1 MRGHQICFD
10 LSQSLLCPR
19 PSIQGPSSSW
29 QHFSFPPVV
38 IPTSVGS
45 PSPRASQAW
54 RDAWRALCQST
65 APWPLLGWD
74 REGPLHPGFSEVTLF
89 GNPQVQ
95 ICLIYLEEKQR
106 KPTLPTAPN
115 KNTPSY
121 IPCGKCQQ
129 VPPTAIPTDQRQP
142 SSGPQKQDRWA
153 TGVPRDPTTRH
164 RSSPHLDQ
172 EPKVSAG
179 KAGGSLLPSHNH
191 AIHPN
196 PGDLLSPY
204 LPTIVLL
211 SDYENNV
218 SPL

>member
-1 MRGHQICFD
+1 M
-10 LSQSLLCPR
+10 LCPQPR
-19 PSIQGPSSSW
+19 IQGPSSSW
-29 QHFSFPPVV
+29 QRFSLPPVA

-129 VPPTAIPTDQRQP
+129 VPPTAVPSETEAAQLR
-142 SSGPQKQDRWA
+142 SSGA
-153 TGVPRDPTTRH
+153 GEMGN
-164 RSSPHLDQ
+164 RSSQGTHHKTQ
-172 EPKVSAG
+172 EFTP
-179 KAGGSLLPSHNH
+179 P
-191 AIHPN
+191 
-196 PGDLLSPY
+196 
-204 LPTIVLL
+204 
-211 SDYENNV
+211 
-218 SPL
+218 

>member
-1 MRGHQICFD
+1 M
-10 LSQSLLCPR
+10 
-19 PSIQGPSSSW
+19 
-29 QHFSFPPVV
+29 PPVA

-129 VPPTAIPTDQRQP
+129 VPPTAVPSETEAAQLR
-142 SSGPQKQDRWA
+142 SSGA
-153 TGVPRDPTTRH
+153 GVGLQVCAPLWTSLPVA
-164 RSSPHLDQ
+164 
-172 EPKVSAG
+172 VSRCSVMW
-179 KAGGSLLPSHNH
+179 K
-191 AIHPN
+191 
-196 PGDLLSPY
+196 
-204 LPTIVLL
+204 
-211 SDYENNV
+211 
-218 SPL
+218 